1 MPNRPTSAQGG
12 DVSAIHDA
20 LRRFSTVLPNYHGL
34 PVSQA
39 KCLNSIQSP
48 HAATKLN
55 HPTIGV
61 VPFASRTFFSYTKP
75 YHLPSLG
82 ETNYPDYVAADI
94 KAITRPMLSFFN
106 KPLLHYGEM
115 LTIFGSTMATGK
127 FAKDSSSV
135 LGTEDVETENEK
147 VNRAPTTIDLDPETS
162 SASKPKKAK
171 TIESEDDGLIRAI
184 TNVGD
189 KLAAAIVKAGEPD
202 NTLPVGLFDTLKS
215 LPGFQDIH
223 LSFYYAY
230 LVANPHIA
238 RAFNGLPFEN
248 KLHWVAMFISDKF
261 TGSM

>member
-1 MPNRPTSAQGG
+1 
-12 DVSAIHDA
+12 
-20 LRRFSTVLPNYHGL
+20 
-34 PVSQA
+34 
-39 KCLNSIQSP
+39 
-48 HAATKLN
+48 
-55 HPTIGV
+55 
-61 VPFASRTFFSYTKP
+61 
-75 YHLPSLG
+75 
-82 ETNYPDYVAADI
+82 
-94 KAITRPMLSFFN
+94 
-106 KPLLHYGEM
+106 M

-135 LGTEDVETENEK
+135 LGTEDVETENEE
-147 VNRAPTTIDLDPETS
+147 VNRAPTTIDLDAETS

-171 TIESEDDGLIRAI
+171 TSESEDDGLIRAI

-223 LSFYYAY
+223 ISFYYAY

-238 RAFNGLPFEN
+238 RAFDGLPFEN

-261 TGSM
+261 PGSM

>member
-1 MPNRPTSAQGG
+1 MKISIEFSFLLQALILLNML
-12 DVSAIHDA
+12 HD
-20 LRRFSTVLPNYHGL
+20 R
-34 PVSQA
+34 
-39 KCLNSIQSP
+39 
-48 HAATKLN
+48 
-55 HPTIGV
+55 
-61 VPFASRTFFSYTKP
+61 
-75 YHLPSLG
+75 
-82 ETNYPDYVAADI
+82 
-94 KAITRPMLSFFN
+94 ITRPMLSFFN